1 MAADPNDKNNNKAFE
16 VPITKQTLTKE
27 EMSKKREQVM
37 AQRNRKLQERM
48 AAMAQRRMKRT
59 GNSRGKQQKQ
69 ALQLF
74 LKEFSTM
81 YDEIEDDINNQ
92 KTFQQF
98 KDLKM
103 RVFKLE
109 SHLADNAA
117 ILPSYTF
124 EAKNRMMTNL
134 KKKINI
140 RQEQVAP
147 KPKFTFSK
155 KFKKSPEK
163 SGIKTEPKTIENTD
177 KKPEDE
183 KIDILAKLG
192 VTNDEITIANKSL
205 ETIYKESGSI
215 NGSDICLSNLTNCT
229 ISICDYIGALRMNN
243 IKYCTIITG
252 PIASSLHVEYIE
264 NSTIN
269 SIMRQCRIHYCKNTK
284 FYIHVNSE
292 PVIEYSDNV
301 QFAPY
306 NVRYKELNKH
316 WEQSKVDK
324 DINRWDKVKDFN
336 WFKQQH
342 SPHWT
347 VIPKAERNEI
357 ARPVIDDDSDDEL

>member
-1 MAADPNDKNNNKAFE
+1 
-16 VPITKQTLTKE
+16 
-27 EMSKKREQVM
+27 
-37 AQRNRKLQERM
+37 
-48 AAMAQRRMKRT
+48 
-59 GNSRGKQQKQ
+59 
-69 ALQLF
+69 
-74 LKEFSTM
+74 
-81 YDEIEDDINNQ
+81 
-92 KTFQQF
+92 
-98 KDLKM
+98 
-103 RVFKLE
+103 
-109 SHLADNAA
+109 
-117 ILPSYTF
+117 
-124 EAKNRMMTNL
+124 
-134 KKKINI
+134 
-140 RQEQVAP
+140 
-147 KPKFTFSK
+147 
-155 KFKKSPEK
+155 
-163 SGIKTEPKTIENTD
+163 
-177 KKPEDE
+177 
-183 KIDILAKLG
+183 
-192 VTNDEITIANKSL
+192 
-205 ETIYKESGSI
+205 
-215 NGSDICLSNLTNCT
+215 
-229 ISICDYIGALRMNN
+229 MNN

-357 ARPVIDDDSDDEL
+357 ATPVIDDDSDDEL